1 MAGFKTHITVSTT
14 LGVGYGVAGA
24 YLGLP
29 WESAVIAGGLCGVGG
44 MLPDIDSDSGVP
56 FREVMSF
63 TAAILPMFM
72 LSRFAQLGLNY
83 EQMVLAMGG
92 TYLFV
97 RFGIAKLLSN
107 YTVHR
112 GMFHSIPAALIFA
125 GVAFLFSGSINLQLR
140 YFKAAGVF
148 LGVMSHLTLDE
159 IYAVEWSGGR
169 WRFKKSF
176 GTALKMWGDRRWDN
190 FSTYSKLVMVAMMI
204 LSEPMV
210 MERYG
215 QPSPY
220 EMASTQWQGLWAQT
234 PDPNAPTT
242 PYLPG
247 QLPPTQQL
255 LPPDQYAPNGFAPE
269 AMPQGYVYQPLPVD
283 PYAPQ
288 SDRTIYDTA
297 RRLWRKMQGEPK

>member
-14 LGVGYGVAGA
+14 LGVGYGAAG
-24 YLGLP
+24 YYMGLP

-56 FREVMSF
+56 FREAMGF
-63 TAAILPMFM
+63 AAAIIPMLL
-72 LSRFAQLGLNY
+72 LSRFHELGLNH

-92 TYLFV
+92 SYLFI
-97 RFGIAKLLSN
+97 RFGLARVLAK

-125 GVAFLFSGSINLQLR
+125 GLAFLFSASTDLQLR
-140 YFKAAGVF
+140 YFKSAGML
-148 LGVMSHLTLDE
+148 LGVLSHLTLDE
-159 IYAVEWSGGR
+159 IYAVEWTGGR

-176 GTALKMWGDRRWDN
+176 GTALKLWGDSRWDN

-215 QPSPY
+215 RPSPL
-220 EMASTQWQGLWAQT
+220 EMASNQWQGLWAQQQ
-234 PDPNAPTT
+234 DPNSPTT
-242 PYLPG
+242 G
-247 QLPPTQQL
+247 
-255 LPPDQYAPNGFAPE
+255 YAPGAI
-269 AMPQGYVYQPLPVD
+269 PQSYAYQPLPVD
-283 PYAPQ
+283 PYANPEV
-288 SDRTIYDTA
+288 DRTIYDTA
-297 RRLWRKMQGEPK
+297 RRLWRRMQGETK